1 MMQGFLFLFG
11 ETAKILGKNA
21 TIRSTGRAAVL
32 NRHLNRA
39 LGSSASRIT
48 SKGSTAHKHP
58 N

>member
-1 MMQGFLFLFG
+1 MQGFLFLFG
-11 ETAKILGKNA
+11 ETATFFNA
-21 TIRSTGRAAVL
+21 TFRSTGRAAVL